1 MKLSAF
7 KKALESLTDVNFI
20 LENGTM
26 VPEHFHVTEVGMIT
40 KNFIDCGGTVRT
52 EKVVSLQLWEANDF
66 DHRLKPQKLLN
77 IIALSEKALG
87 IEDLDIEVEYQAST
101 IGKFGLNFDGKN
113 FVLTSKQTNC
123 LASDKCGIPTEKLK
137 VKLEELTTTSSSCC
151 SPGGGCC

>member
-7 KKALESLTDVNFI
+7 KKALESLTDVNFT
-20 LENGTM
+20 LENRTM

-77 IIALSEKALG
+77 IIALSEKMLG

-101 IGKFGLNFDGKN
+101 IGKFGLNFEGKN

-137 VKLEELTTTSSSCC
+137 VKLEELTTTSSCC

>member
-77 IIALSEKALG
+77 IIALSEKTLG

-101 IGKFGLNFDGKN
+101 IGKFGLNFEGKN

-137 VKLEELTTTSSSCC
+137 VKLEELTTTSSCC